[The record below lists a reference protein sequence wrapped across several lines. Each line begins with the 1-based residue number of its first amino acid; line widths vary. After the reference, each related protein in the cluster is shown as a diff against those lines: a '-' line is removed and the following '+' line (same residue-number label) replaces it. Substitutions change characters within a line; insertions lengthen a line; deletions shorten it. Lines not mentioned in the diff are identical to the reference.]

1 LDIRFQ
7 SEKLRSI
14 CNDVTL
20 RQRTFGER
28 TSKVLGRRLD
38 DFRAA
43 GSLAHVAKLPAARCH
58 ELKGERVGQLAVDL
72 DHLVDSSSSRRIRGR
87 FATTAGWIG
96 RKSRPSSASKSSTT
110 TERSHGMVKNEYTPE
125 EVSPPGETLTETL
138 EAIGMTQAELAR
150 RTGRPLE
157 TINEIILGKTAITAE
172 TALQLERVLNVPA
185 AFWNNREAQYRE
197 ALCAEG

>member
-1 LDIRFQ
+1 
-7 SEKLRSI
+7 
-14 CNDVTL
+14 
-20 RQRTFGER
+20 
-28 TSKVLGRRLD
+28 
-38 DFRAA
+38 
-43 GSLAHVAKLPAARCH
+43 
-58 ELKGERVGQLAVDL
+58 
-72 DHLVDSSSSRRIRGR
+72 
-87 FATTAGWIG
+87 
-96 RKSRPSSASKSSTT
+96 
-110 TERSHGMVKNEYTPE
+110 MVKNEYTPE
-125 EVSPPGETLTETL
+125 EVSPPGETLAETL